1 MPVAPVKY
9 TKTLQT
15 PVTDIQWQ
23 TLQVLKSRNIK
34 VPQFIREAIKEK
46 INREAAELRVKPEEQ
61 EKCPF

>member
-23 TLQVLKSRNIK
+23 TLQKLKIRNIK
-34 VPQFIREAIKEK
+34 VPQFVREAIKEK
-46 INREAAELRVKPEEQ
+46 IQREASELIIKP
-61 EKCPF
+61 KKDYCPF